1 MSVLTSTDTNKL
13 EKSFPGNFFENDV
26 HTQICYCQDDAIALS
41 HGSVGGYKDT
51 ILATLINPSH
61 LQKETVTPW
70 SNHGLVLVVNSEFH
84 GHEHKQYMVV
94 QATITCHRRRG
105 RQSVPAHV
113 LLEPAG
119 FRPDGRRGWQ

>member
-13 EKSFPGNFFENDV
+13 EKSFPGNFFEDDV
-26 HTQICYCQDDAIALS
+26 HTQICHCQDDAIALS

-51 ILATLINPSH
+51 ILATLVSPSH
-61 LQKETVTPW
+61 QQKETMTPW
-70 SNHGLVLVVNSEFH
+70 SNHGLVLVVTQNS
-84 GHEHKQYMVV
+84 M
-94 QATITCHRRRG
+94 ATNTNNGGASHNHLSSSQDV

-119 FRPDGRRGWQ
+119 FRQDGRRGWQ